1 MSARFTAAVA
11 VASGG
16 GGASG
21 YDVSLVAAA
30 RSGSAGTATL
40 TTTRVL
46 RYRRPRRATVWV
58 HDLTGARVA
67 ALTAWAGLVDI
78 AHDER
83 LAQSETLY
91 LTVDARSPKA
101 AVIVEDGELEWLGRR
116 FYILETNRRRDGAE
130 TYVDVEAP
138 ALWAR
143 LGDDKFVGTFTN
155 TALSAADGLAAILAA
170 HGTTWTANTLDPVV
184 VADATL
190 YTLTLTDVTYLELLR
205 QWAKITG
212 YELTFDTVTL
222 EAALAVEAGF
232 DRGFAFRH
240 GRNITRLARRRRAP
254 LCTRLYAYGAN
265 DLDISGQTTSGEQY
279 LEDLTFY
286 TAAGLTLADA
296 RARFTKSIVW
306 RDTAF
311 VNDIELHAAAVL
323 KLAEL
328 AGGQTFYECNV
339 LDLSE
344 LTGVDETAHT
354 VGDRVSVVDNDLI
367 DPVEARIVRILRKP
381 LSPADSIVEL
391 STLDPIVADST
402 SADGRESP
410 FEWELFADLD
420 TNIERRVRQ
429 GTTILSRLP
438 LETVKGA
445 EWVLGFSLNGVGV
458 GTGSVTITAR
468 DATSG
473 DLLHPITVLDIVDG
487 DPVAFTF
494 TQGEKYLTPAIREL
508 EVRAVS
514 SGAGIGLDTTARGLA
529 FWALARGTTQ
539 QERTVPDSQ
548 RFDYTGAVQQFTVPA
563 DIYEIELEVA
573 AASGGISLLF
583 PQGRALGG
591 IVSAKFPVTPG
602 AIFDVYVGGQPD
614 DGANGGGWPNGG
626 AGDLV
631 TGKNGHGGGGRS
643 EVRPTGAAI
652 TAALLVAGAGGGA
665 GHQSLTFG
673 QCGGDGGF
681 WQGNDGTLSSSAAG
695 GAYPGAGATD
705 AAGGAGGI
713 GTFATGAAGTQG
725 SGGAA
730 ANATQGFTAPPGG
743 GGDGF
748 YGGGGGGSSDG
759 ADFDSGGGG
768 GGGAGYASPDAF
780 DLDYTDGANTGDGY
794 VVVTWRTPET

>member
-1 MSARFTAAVA
+1 MSARFTAAV
-11 VASGG
+11 VSG
-16 GGASG
+16 AAPSTF
-21 YDVSLVAAA
+21 DVPLAGTA
-30 RSGSAGTATL
+30 RSGSSASATL
-40 TTTRVL
+40 DITRGL
-46 RYRRPRRATVWV
+46 RYRRPRRETVWV
-58 HDLTGARVA
+58 HDIAGVRVG
-67 ALTAWAGLVDI
+67 ALTATAGLVDI
-78 AHDER
+78 AHDDR

-91 LTVDARSPKA
+91 VSIDARSPKA
-101 AVIVEDGELEWLGRR
+101 ALIIEDGELEWRGRR
-116 FYILETNRRRDGAE
+116 FYILETARRRDGTE
-130 TYVDVEAP
+130 LYVDVEAP

-155 TALSAADGLAAILAA
+155 DLVTAADGLAAILAA
-170 HGTTWTANTLDPVV
+170 HGTTWTAATFDATVL
-184 VADATL
+184 ADATL

-354 VGDRVSVVDNDLI
+354 VGDRVDVVDNDLI

-487 DPVAFTF
+487 APVSFTF
-494 TQGEKYLTPAIREL
+494 TQGEKELAAAVREL

-514 SGAGIGLDTTARGLA
+514 SGSTVGIDLLSRGLA

-539 QERTVPDSQ
+539 QERTLANTQ
-548 RFDYTGAVQQFTVPA
+548 RFDYTGAVQEFTVPA
-563 DIYEIELEVA
+563 DVYEVTIEVA
-573 AASGGISLLF
+573 AAAGGIDDTF
-583 PQGRALGG
+583 AGARAGGG
-591 IVSAKFPVTPG
+591 IVTAKFAVTPG
-602 AIFDVYVGGQPD
+602 TIYDVYVGGTPT
-614 DGANGGGWPNGG
+614 DGAVGGGWPNGG
-626 AGDLV
+626 PGDSIP
-631 TGKNGHGGGGRS
+631 GGNGMGGGGRS
-643 EVRPTGAAI
+643 EVRPDGGAI
-652 TAALLVAGAGGGA
+652 TDALLVAGAGGGQGQGFSSFRQEA
-665 GHQSLTFG
+665 GA
-673 QCGGDGGF
+673 GGF
-681 WQGNDGTLSSSAAG
+681 WQGADGADSSSAAG
-695 GAYPGAGATD
+695 GLWPGQGATFD
-705 AAGGAGGI
+705 AGGPASGGPNP
-713 GTFATGAAGTQG
+713 GTAGTQG
-725 SGGAA
+725 QGGTGG
-730 ANATQGFTAPPGG
+730 NATLGTAFAPGG
-743 GGDGF
+743 GGDG
-748 YGGGGGGSSDG
+748 YYGGGGAGYGGGSGAGKSGGGGGGSGHAGPG
-759 ADFDSGGGG
+759 A
-768 GGGAGYASPDAF
+768 Y
-780 DLDYTDGANTGDGY
+780 DLDYQDGANDGDGY
-794 VVVTWRTPET
+794 VVFTWETPET